1 MLSIR
6 FDPTHEW
13 WAPGSVVERL
23 FQSAL
28 ASRHLAPELEDWQH
42 VADANGGLSFADL
55 EPEVARD
62 LRAGLRAAA
71 TAELTRLGRVDRK
84 TDDGTYK
91 ESLERLVAV
100 MGDEPM

>member
-1 MLSIR
+1 MLSLR

-23 FQSAL
+23 FQRAL
-28 ASRHLAPELEDWQH
+28 ASRHLAPALEEWQH
-42 VADANGGLSFADL
+42 VADANGGLAFADL

-71 TAELTRLGRVDRK
+71 IAELARLGEIDRES
-84 TDDGTYK
+84 DEGTYK
-91 ESLERLVAV
+91 AALERLVAV
-100 MGDEPM
+100 TGTEPT